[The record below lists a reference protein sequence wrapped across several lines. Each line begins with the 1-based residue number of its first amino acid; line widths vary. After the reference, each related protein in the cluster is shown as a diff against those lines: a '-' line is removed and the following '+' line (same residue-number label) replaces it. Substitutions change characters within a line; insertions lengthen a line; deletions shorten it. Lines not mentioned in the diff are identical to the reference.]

1 MMIVSN
7 ARRIITKWGN
17 WLAPQSHKEQLKMT
31 PEFLLTPT
39 QRRAY
44 ATAAF
49 IALFVVLTLASTIP
63 FIWESKSLWYKI
75 GFDKTLLQTGKVAG
89 ICAAVLCFFQILLA
103 LRLKFLDR
111 IFGLDRVY
119 ILHKYNGTLVV
130 SLVALHFVLVVL
142 PEGLNNLPIG
152 WKFWP
157 EMLGAALFVTLGL
170 VVAGAFLRRNFL
182 SYHLWRMLHRPMG
195 YAIAAGVAIHIFNVS
210 DSFTR
215 GVPRYGLW
223 GLVVT
228 LVLTAAVVKVLAYRR
243 KTLLKIKNISTCNDD
258 IISLEITAPSWFH
271 HAPGQFAVLTL
282 HDTKKHTNTARGGT
296 ITAEPHPF
304 TIASAPG
311 KGDREHNTLQFCIK
325 QCGDWT
331 RQLSSNISAGATVQ
345 GPYGLFSYL
354 ANQSAAN
361 LVFIA
366 GGIGI
371 TPMLSMLRQLAL
383 SPDPPPVVLL
393 WSLRWKKDMFL
404 EEELQRL
411 QQTMP
416 SLRTHLFFTREQ
428 GGAKID
434 EKTLTQTLEGLAHN
448 SHFYLCGPE
457 RMTATLHKLLRNLG
471 YPRSSI
477 FLERFSL

>member
-1 MMIVSN
+1 MV
-7 ARRIITKWGN
+7 
-17 WLAPQSHKEQLKMT
+17 PQS
-31 PEFLLTPT
+31 LLTPA
-39 QRRAY
+39 QRTAY
-44 ATAAF
+44 AIAVF
-49 IALFVVLTLASTIP
+49 IALFFVLALAATIP

-89 ICAAVLCFFQILLA
+89 ICAAVLCFCQILLA

-119 ILHKYNGTLVV
+119 IIHKYNGTLVL
-130 SLVALHFVLVVL
+130 SLIALHFVLVVL

-170 VVAGAFLRRNFL
+170 VVAGAFLRRTIL
-182 SYHLWRMLHRPMG
+182 PYHLWRMLHRPLG
-195 YAIAAGVAIHIFNVS
+195 YAIAAGIAIHVFNVS
-210 DSFTR
+210 DSFTQ
-215 GVPRYGLW
+215 GVPHYGLW
-223 GLVVT
+223 GLIVT
-228 LVLTAAVVKVLAYRR
+228 LVLTTVVVKVSAYRR
-243 KTLLKIKNISTCNDD
+243 KTPLKIENITSCNDD
-258 IISLEITAPSWFH
+258 IISLEIAAPKWFH
-271 HAPGQFAVLTL
+271 HAPGQFALLTL
-282 HDTKKHTNTARGGT
+282 HDAKDDPNNTHGAT
-296 ITAEPHPF
+296 IKAEPHPF
-304 TIASAPG
+304 TIASAPDQG
-311 KGDREHNTLQFCIK
+311 SKGHNTLQFCIK

-371 TPMLSMLRQLAL
+371 TPMLSMLRQLAI

-393 WSLRWKKDMFL
+393 WSLRTKKDMFL
-404 EEELQRL
+404 DEELRRL
-411 QQTMP
+411 QQAMP
-416 SLRTHLFFTREQ
+416 SLRVHLFFTREQ

-434 EKTLTQTLEGLAHN
+434 ERTLAQTLEGRVHN
-448 SHFYLCGPE
+448 SHVYLCGPE

-471 YPRSSI
+471 YPRSKI
-477 FLERFSL
+477 FFERFSL